1 MPNSSLDSVKSA
13 ASTIAFDM
21 MKYYTGNVS
30 GQWNIPGILPPPEVG
45 GYYWWQAG
53 AMWNSMIN
61 YWHITGDTSYN
72 NVVSEA
78 LLFQVGPQSDYM
90 PPNQTKALGNDDQA
104 FWGMAAMSAAE
115 YKFPDP
121 PSNQPQW
128 LALAQA
134 VFNTQV
140 PRWNMDTC
148 GGGLKWQIFT
158 FNSGYNYKN
167 TISNGA
173 FFNIAAR
180 LALYTNNATYAEWA
194 IKTWDWTQR
203 IGLISRN
210 YDFYDGSDDN
220 LNCSEINHVQYSYNA
235 GVWLLGAAAMYN
247 YTNGDPLWQER
258 TQGILDRS
266 IVYFGEPKTKIIVE
280 VSCETL
286 IPPTCN
292 TDMKSFKAY
301 LTRWMAATTKWAPFT
316 YNQVAEF
323 LLINAKAA
331 AAQCVGGPNGR
342 SCGLKWINNGEI
354 GVWDGTTGVGEQMSA
369 MEVIQSTLILQ
380 TEGPVTEEKGGTSK
394 GDPAAGTAGNG
405 YDPNLFTELA
415 KPEQRDVVGASIVTV
430 TLCLATLTMFL
441 WMSY

>member
-1 MPNSSLDSVKSA
+1 
-13 ASTIAFDM
+13 M
-21 MKYYTGNVS
+21 MKYYKGNIS
-30 GQWNIPGILPPPEVG
+30 GEFNIPGLLPPPEVG

-72 NVVSEA
+72 DVVSEA
-78 LLFQVGPQSDYM
+78 LLFQVGPQNDYM

-121 PSNQPQW
+121 PKDKPQW

-140 PRWNMDTC
+140 PRWNLETC

-167 TISNGA
+167 SISNGA

-194 IKTWDWTQR
+194 MKAWDWTET
-203 IGLISRN
+203 IGLISK
-210 YDFYDGSDDN
+210 DFDIYDGSDDN
-220 LNCSEINHVQYSYNA
+220 LNCTELNHIQYSYNA

-247 YTNGDPLWQER
+247 YTDGNETWKRR

-266 IVYFGEPKTKIIVE
+266 ITYFGDKKTKIIVE
-280 VSCETL
+280 ASCETQV
-286 IPPTCN
+286 PPTCN
-292 TDMKSFKAY
+292 TDMRSFKAY
-301 LTRWMAATTKWAPFT
+301 LTRWMAAATKFAPFT
-316 YNQVAEF
+316 YNQIAEF

-331 AAQCVGGPNGR
+331 AAQCIGGPRGR
-342 SCGLKWINNGEI
+342 ECGLKWVQGDGLI
-354 GVWDGTTGVGEQMSA
+354 GIWDSTTGVGEQMSA

-380 TEGPVTEEKGGTSK
+380 TEGPVTEVKGGTSK
-394 GDPAAGTAGNG
+394 GDPTAGTSSG
-405 YDPNLFTELA
+405 YDPNLGTEVEA
-415 KPEQRDVVGASIVTV
+415 EQRDKVGAAV
-430 TLCLATLTMFL
+430 LTAGVMLWWLVMFL
-441 WMSY
+441 WMAY